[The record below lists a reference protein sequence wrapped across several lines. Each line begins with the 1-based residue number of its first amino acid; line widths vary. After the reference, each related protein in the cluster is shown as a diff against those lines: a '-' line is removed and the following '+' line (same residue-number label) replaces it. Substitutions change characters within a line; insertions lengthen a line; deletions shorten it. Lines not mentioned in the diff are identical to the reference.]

1 MRRRFTPLVLAAVL
15 ASAAAAGCSST
26 DSSSPKGQPASV
38 TVSVTHPE
46 DLYGLPW
53 KVGQEQGFFEKA
65 GIKVAKVVPSEGG
78 GTTLQNVVAG
88 KLPFG
93 EVATGAVVKGAKSGA
108 PVQAIGGGIQSVF
121 DVLWVVDG
129 TKSKIT
135 DVKQASSARWGFTNP
150 GSVSQAISYLVPA
163 GAGVTGNV
171 QRTATG
177 GTGAGIALLGAGDV
191 DVAYASPRVVAEKGS
206 ALRVIAHSDT
216 YVPQYQQTLIISSRN
231 YAEKNPDQAKA
242 LLKGYA
248 DAIDWIEKNP
258 DAAADLWAKGGD
270 IDSATARQIVN
281 DAVKA
286 HHWSVAFDPKA
297 LDAAANGL
305 KATDGFD
312 SVDWKDLLTDKYLP
326 SDHKGQ
332 IPS

>member
-1 MRRRFTPLVLAAVL
+1 MRRPFIPLVLAAIL
-15 ASAAAAGCSST
+15 ASAAGCSSAT
-26 DSSSPKGQPASV
+26 GTKSGNGQPADV
-38 TVSVTHPE
+38 TVSVTHPD

-65 GIKVAKVVPSEGG
+65 GVKVSKIVPSEGG

-108 PVQAIGGGIQSVF
+108 PIEAIGGGIQSVF
-121 DVLWVVDG
+121 DVLWVVDAK
-129 TKSKIT
+129 KSTIT
-135 DVKQASSARWGFTNP
+135 DVKQAPSARWGFTNP

-163 GAGVTGNV
+163 GAGLTGNV
-171 QRTATG
+171 ERKATG
-177 GTGAGIALLGAGDV
+177 GTGAGIALLGAGDI

-206 ALRVIAHSDT
+206 ALRVVAHSDT
-216 YVPQYQQTLIISSRN
+216 YVPQYQQTLIISSRQ
-231 YAEKNPDQAKA
+231 YAEKHPDQAKA

-248 DAIDWIEKNP
+248 DAVDWIEKNP

-270 IDSATARQIVN
+270 IDSATARQIVSG
-281 DAVKA
+281 AVKA

-305 KATDGFD
+305 KATDGLD
-312 SVDWKDLLTDKYLP
+312 SVDWQSLLTDKYLP